1 MKQRDMTSLSDITG
15 LLLDSSPTSFN
26 TKSAYEAGLVKD
38 VTIMNKMD
46 INGFVQDRTFA
57 NMFPPVCIKSHW
69 DPELLANRHIL
80 PTGNVEPLPV
90 DPRPYTRICTTYN
103 TTAPEELNE
112 NKINRSK
119 MSLPSLP
126 GGAAGRNVPYELYVN
141 NVNIES
147 DILLNKPQDKCDD
160 NKWQPADDS
169 DLYNN
174 NSAPPKNTGNSFS
187 ELSRPLATIVSKTP
201 YKCRADADSLAW
213 DRSPRLFNNVTRE
226 DRIVGNTQRASEGL
240 LAKKPLVS
248 GIMSDVP
255 RVWPSKSVVFYAGGD
270 STDDILN
277 QLCLAIVARGYEVTV
292 FSQEKTANN
301 GGVSYH
307 NIEEFVPND
316 VYSTIVLW
324 GMSQLL
330 DNYQHRPNAK
340 AIILSIDKDEDI
352 CQRPI
357 KESVDKIIVKS
368 AFHRSLYN
376 CYSWSKFEIIA
387 NGLPINRFIENQGVR
402 REHFRILVTEYTL
415 PLIKFIR
422 DGWIRIY
429 NTYPGAELH
438 VWESVGDSKKE
449 VVPHILTV
457 KGVVLHGVASLSE
470 MVRERFKSS
479 VHLYL
484 EDKDVV
490 SCDKL
495 RLSALAGCI
504 PIMPSRGVYTELGGV
519 NVEGDVNDS
528 IVLEEYAKAVSA
540 VLKDN
545 VYSTGLRI
553 RLQKDVSL
561 KGWNATA
568 DRWVRIIEGIKE
580 SNSKYKN

>member
-26 TKSAYEAGLVKD
+26 TKSAYEAGLVND
-38 VTIMNKMD
+38 VIIMNKTD
-46 INGFVQDRTFA
+46 VNGFIQDRTFT

-80 PTGNVEPLPV
+80 PVGRGGALPV
-90 DPRPYTRICTTYN
+90 DPRPYTRICSMYH
-103 TTAPEELNE
+103 TTAPEDLNE
-112 NKINRSK
+112 NKMKRAKLGLANLS
-119 MSLPSLP
+119 
-126 GGAAGRNVPYELYVN
+126 GGAAGRNAPFEVYAN
-141 NVNIES
+141 NINIES

-160 NKWQPADDS
+160 NKWRPTADS

-174 NSAPPKNTGNSFS
+174 KSSPPKNISDTFS

-213 DRSPRLFNNVTRE
+213 DRSPRLFNNLTRE
-226 DRIVGNTQRASEGL
+226 DRASGNTQRASEGL
-240 LAKKPLVS
+240 LAKKTLIS
-248 GIMSDVP
+248 GKTSDVP
-255 RVWPSKSVVFYAGGD
+255 RVWPSRSVVFYVGAD
-270 STDDILN
+270 PVDDILN
-277 QLCLAIVARGYEVTV
+277 QLCQAIVSRGYEVTV
-292 FSQEKTANN
+292 FSKEKTAMNA
-301 GGVSYH
+301 GVSYH
-307 NIEEFVPND
+307 NIDEFVPND

-324 GMSQLL
+324 GTSKLL

-340 AIILSIDKDEDI
+340 AIVLSIDKDEDI

-357 KESVDKIIVKS
+357 KESADKIIVKS

-387 NGLPINRFIENQGVR
+387 NGLPVNMFIENQGER
-402 REHFRILVTEYTL
+402 REPFRVLVTEYSL
-415 PLIKFIR
+415 PLVKFIH
-422 DGWIRIY
+422 DGWMRIY

-438 VWESVGDSKKE
+438 VWESSGDSKKHIF
-449 VVPHILTV
+449 PHIQTT
-457 KGVVLHGVASLSE
+457 KGVVLHGVATLQDL
-470 MVRERFKSS
+470 VRERFKSS

-495 RLSALAGCI
+495 RFSALAGCI

-528 IVLEEYAKAVSA
+528 AVLEEYAKAVSA
-540 VLKDN
+540 VLKDK
-545 VYSTGLRI
+545 VYSSGLRV
-553 RLQKDVSL
+553 RLQKDANL

-568 DRWVRIIEGIKE
+568 DRWLTIIEGIKE
-580 SNSKYKN
+580 RNANHKN